1 MRVTLMLEFPDR
13 EEQKFA
19 KEYEQLQRKLSA
31 TGFMVVQRK
40 SGEPNGVPINIDF
53 QRKTVLS
60 AIETFGKEA
69 QLIMAMEEMSEL
81 IQALSKNIRGADNV
95 DNIAEEI
102 ADVEIMILQLIEIFN
117 CVESETDWYMKKLQR
132 LNEKV
137 EEVKKRQI
145 NLDIF
150 QE

>member
-31 TGFMVVQRK
+31 TGFIVVQRK
-40 SGEPNGVPINIDF
+40 NGETNGVPINMDF
-53 QRKTVLS
+53 QRETVLS

-81 IQALSKNIRGADNV
+81 IQALSKNMRGAENTDI
-95 DNIAEEI
+95 IAEEI

-117 CVESETDWYMKKLQR
+117 CVESETDWYLKKLQR

>member
-31 TGFMVVQRK
+31 TGFIVVQRK
-40 SGEPNGVPINIDF
+40 NGETNGVPINMDF

-81 IQALSKNIRGADNV
+81 IQALSKNMRGAENT

-117 CVESETDWYMKKLQR
+117 CVESETDWYLKKLQR